1 MYNYSVPEPEVN
13 NTYTSPYLHTAL
25 LCNLLKPT
33 KSTSTIDASFTFS
46 FISLLHP
53 GVDLMETIL
62 GVIGDPGETTS
73 SETSFVEQ
81 AKTFE
86 GKSIQ
91 SLVIA
96 DSNGNHE
103 TTSSGHLNMYPLPK
117 RRAPGGGELPGL
129 HQASVHSDY
138 RGR

>member
-1 MYNYSVPEPEVN
+1 MYNYFVPEPEVN

-86 GKSIQ
+86 
-91 SLVIA
+91 A

-103 TTSSGHLNMYPLPK
+103 TTSSGHLNMYPLPE